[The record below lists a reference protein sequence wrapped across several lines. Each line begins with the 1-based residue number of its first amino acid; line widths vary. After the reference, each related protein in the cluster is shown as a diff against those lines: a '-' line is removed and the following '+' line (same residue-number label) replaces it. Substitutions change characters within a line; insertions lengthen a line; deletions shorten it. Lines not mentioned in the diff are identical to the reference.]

1 VDYIQMND
9 LQNKI
14 VWITGA
20 SSGIGKAVANKYNGL
35 GATVILSSRK
45 KNALE
50 QVQRGLPHPEK
61 SFVLPLDLTK
71 SEEFVP
77 ATKLVIDKYKDIDIL
92 INNGGISQRSL
103 AAETPMNIDRAI
115 MEVNYFGHVGLTKA
129 VLPFMQT
136 QKESYIITISSLSG
150 KFGFFQRSAYA
161 ASKHALQGFFESL
174 RLEEEK
180 NNIKVLLVYPGF
192 VDTQMSQNALKSD
205 GTSHGEHDQNQ
216 AEGITPE
223 ACAEKIVAAM
233 LKDKLEVFPGGKE
246 TKAVTLKRLAPNAFH
261 KMIKKQKPT

>member
-1 VDYIQMND
+1 MTD

-20 SSGIGKAVANKYNGL
+20 SSGIGKAIANKYNGL
-35 GATVILSSRK
+35 GATVVLSSRK
-45 KNALE
+45 KEALE
-50 QVQRGLPHPEK
+50 EVQKELPHPEK
-61 SFVLPLDLTK
+61 SYVLPLDLTK
-71 SEEFVP
+71 PEDFVP
-77 ATKLVIDKYKDIDIL
+77 ATKEVIDQFNDIDIL
-92 INNGGISQRSL
+92 INNGGISQRSI
-103 AAETPMNIDRAI
+103 AADTPMNIDREI
-115 MEVNYFGHVGLTKA
+115 MEVNYFGHVGLTKT

-180 NNIKVLLVYPGF
+180 NNVKVLLVYPGF

-205 GTSHGEHDQNQ
+205 GTTHGEHDQNQ
-216 AEGITPE
+216 AQGITPE
-223 ACAEKIVAAM
+223 ACADKIVAAM
-233 LKDKLEVFPGGKE
+233 LKDKLEVYPGGKE
-246 TKAVTLKRLAPNAFH
+246 IKAVKLKRFAPKTFH
-261 KMIKKQKPT
+261 KVIKKQKPT